1 MYKCFTII
9 AVQRQDSNEEL

>member
-9 AVQRQDSNEEL
+9 AIQRQDSNEEL